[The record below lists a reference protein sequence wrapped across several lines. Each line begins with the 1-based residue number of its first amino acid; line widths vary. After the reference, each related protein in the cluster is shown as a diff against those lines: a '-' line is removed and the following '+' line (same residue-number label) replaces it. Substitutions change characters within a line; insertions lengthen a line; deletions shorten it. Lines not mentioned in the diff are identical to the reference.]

1 MKRLIV
7 VRQTC
12 QHMATKMGDLPEE
25 TVEIGGLVPRFF
37 TDQENLPVG
46 LRPHLGTVNPDPVPE
61 LVALNREIYRGLS
74 ARLWGTGFEP
84 DVNDQGA
91 RRSQAGTTR
100 TPHTV
105 TGTS

>member
-7 VRQTC
+7 VRRTC

-46 LRPHLGTVNPDPVPE
+46 LRPHLEIWPEVAAAGSASILGVNKHSE
-61 LVALNREIYRGLS
+61 G
-74 ARLWGTGFEP
+74 
-84 DVNDQGA
+84 
-91 RRSQAGTTR
+91 
-100 TPHTV
+100 
-105 TGTS
+105 